1 MEYHFLI
8 HTMSNKKLT
17 IAVDYDYDD
26 KGFYTDMKNIRE
38 AYEIA
43 KKLVEAN
50 VGEVNE

>member
-1 MEYHFLI
+1 MPGTLDNLI
-8 HTMSNKKLT
+8 QNIKEN
-17 IAVDYDYDD
+17 YDYDD